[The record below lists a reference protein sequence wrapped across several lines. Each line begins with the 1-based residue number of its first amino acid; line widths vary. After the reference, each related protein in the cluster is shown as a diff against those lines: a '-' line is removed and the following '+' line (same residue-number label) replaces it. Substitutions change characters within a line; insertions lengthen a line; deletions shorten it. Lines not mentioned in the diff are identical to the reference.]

1 MDVFEV
7 PNVLAAGLVPLIVGF
22 FWYHPRVFGAPWVRM
37 MCITPEMAERG
48 QGSRMRHTLV
58 SLVAGVAAA
67 SVMSLVAAAWGAE
80 SIAGT
85 VWLAFLL
92 WLGFMVPTSL
102 GDVLW
107 ELKPRTL
114 YLIDS
119 AYWLVSFTAMALVLL
134 I

>member
-37 MCITPEMAERG
+37 MRITPEMAERG
-48 QGSRMRHTLV
+48 QGSRMRHTFV
-58 SLVAGVAAA
+58 SLVAGIVAA
-67 SVMSLVAAAWGAE
+67 SVMSVIATVWGAE
-80 SIAGT
+80 SVAGT
-85 VWLAFLL
+85 IWLALL
-92 WLGFMVPTSL
+92 LGVGFMVPTSL

-107 ELKPRTL
+107 ELKPLKL

-119 AYWLVSFTAMALVLL
+119 IYWLVSFIVIGPVLL